1 MAKKDYYEVL
11 GISKTATKEE
21 IKKAYRSLAKKYHP
35 DVNKEANAEQK
46 FKEVN
51 EAYEV
56 LSDDQKRQMYDQY
69 GHQALEH
76 GTHFDSNANPF
87 SGFGFS
93 DFGGIDLGD
102 IFGSFFGGRSNSRR
116 ANYNTQPIKGRNIN
130 SRIRINFIDSVL
142 GKTIEENLTKYE
154 ICPSCKGSG
163 AEKPSDIVKCDEC
176 NGYGQINI
184 QKRTPFGIVNSTQI
198 CQKCS
203 GFGKIIKSKCKEC
216 KGNKTISKVVK
227 TKITIPAGIKNNQE
241 VIVEGFGE
249 AGINGG
255 RSGDLLIQVLVENHK
270 YFVREQN
277 NIHIDFPVS
286 FLDILNEAK
295 VDIPTPYGNE
305 QIKLSNDLKTGD
317 VITIK
322 EKGFKIVGTKKYGDL
337 KLHIKIFIPKMS
349 RKEKQQVNEALKN
362 NKDDFSSNWIK
373 KVQDNK

>member
-1 MAKKDYYEVL
+1 
-11 GISKTATKEE
+11 
-21 IKKAYRSLAKKYHP
+21 
-35 DVNKEANAEQK
+35 
-46 FKEVN
+46 
-51 EAYEV
+51 
-56 LSDDQKRQMYDQY
+56 
-69 GHQALEH
+69 
-76 GTHFDSNANPF
+76 
-87 SGFGFS
+87 
-93 DFGGIDLGD
+93 
-102 IFGSFFGGRSNSRR
+102 
-116 ANYNTQPIKGRNIN
+116 
-130 SRIRINFIDSVL
+130 
-142 GKTIEENLTKYE
+142 
-154 ICPSCKGSG
+154 
-163 AEKPSDIVKCDEC
+163 
-176 NGYGQINI
+176 
-184 QKRTPFGIVNSTQI
+184 
-198 CQKCS
+198 
-203 GFGKIIKSKCKEC
+203 
-216 KGNKTISKVVK
+216 
-227 TKITIPAGIKNNQE
+227 GIKNNQE
-241 VIVEGFGE
+241 IIVEGFGE

-373 KVQDNK
+373 RVQDNK

>member
-1 MAKKDYYEVL
+1 MAKRDYYEVL
-11 GISKTATKEE
+11 GISKNATKDE
-21 IKKAYRSLAKKYHP
+21 IKKAYRLLAKKYHP
-35 DVNKEANAEQK
+35 DVNKEQDAEKK

-69 GHQALEH
+69 GHQALEQ
-76 GTHFDSNANPF
+76 GAHFDSGANPF
-87 SGFGFS
+87 SGFGFG

-102 IFGSFFGGRSNSRR
+102 IFGSFFGGRSSGQR
-116 ANYNTQPIKGRNIN
+116 ANYNTQPMRGRNIN

-142 GKTIEENLTKYE
+142 GKTIEENLTKHE
-154 ICPSCKGSG
+154 MCPSCKGSG
-163 AEKPSDIVKCDEC
+163 AENPSDIVQCSEC

-198 CQKCS
+198 CKNCS

-241 VIVEGFGE
+241 IIVEGFGE

-349 RKEKQQVNEALKN
+349 RKEKQQVNEALKD

-373 KVQDNK
+373 RVQDNK